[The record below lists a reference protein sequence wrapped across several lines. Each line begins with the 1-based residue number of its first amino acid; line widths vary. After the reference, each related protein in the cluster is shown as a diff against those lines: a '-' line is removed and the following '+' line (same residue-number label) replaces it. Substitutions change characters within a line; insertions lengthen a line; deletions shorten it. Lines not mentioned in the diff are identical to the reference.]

1 MSERGCLWSL
11 QCSLTPFLLKAS
23 IKQLEGLC
31 HRDPSPCRSKY
42 HPPSLST
49 PQPPSSGASELPPH
63 WGQPFKRQGNIMQEH
78 RKSEETGFWAGLARS
93 LCELQRASGLC
104 SAGLK
109 PAENPPRAV
118 EQSRPQHVSGQ
129 WVAIQNLMYL
139 IEGR

>member
-1 MSERGCLWSL
+1 MPTESAMFPNSL
-11 QCSLTPFLLKAS
+11 LAKNL
-23 IKQLEGLC
+23 QLEGLC
-31 HRDPSPCRSKY
+31 HRDPSTRRLDPNIT
-42 HPPSLST
+42 HPLST
-49 PQPPSSGASELPPH
+49 SQPPSSRASELPPH